1 MKNKLITMKETGNV
15 VNGYPN
21 NRGSPEVSGKFDQ
34 IFKYWITLIGLFHGR
49 EESKLPSSNF
59 KESLS

>member
-21 NRGSPEVSGKFDQ
+21 NQGGPEISGKF
-34 IFKYWITLIGLFHGR
+34 Y
-49 EESKLPSSNF
+49 
-59 KESLS
+59 